1 MSFKFLRSWLDVVGL
16 LALLIA
22 FFAILVYARPTYGG
36 VVTIYDQNG
45 VPHQYVVPD
54 DNSGP
59 VVPVAS
65 DGRITPGPAIDF
77 STCTCP
83 VCGNRHSQGSY
94 SAWGDPT
101 QPTNPWGNY
110 RSYVRTTSYG
120 SSGGYSYGSSGGTAT
135 PTQVM
140 SLPRPKAI
148 IQKIR
153 SLLKR
158 GNQQA
163 ANASSTTTEIYSI
176 GAVEAPTPLP
186 SFVDSDLDRAVA
198 ALEEHNRLDRE
209 LTAKADAIERRALAL
224 AANQPEP
231 PQYYANSDP
240 PHGRIVP
247 TPGPPKPHPPNRRPP
262 PRRRRGWRRP
272 SPWSTPRGR
281 SAR

>member
-148 IQKIR
+148 LQKIR

-158 GNQQA
+158 GNSQA
-163 ANASSTTTEIYSI
+163 VPAAAVIEAVTVESPASN
-176 GAVEAPTPLP
+176 L
-186 SFVDSDLDRAVA
+186 DLAVA

-209 LTAKADAIERRALAL
+209 LTAKANAIEARL
-224 AANQPEP
+224 
-231 PQYYANSDP
+231 
-240 PHGRIVP
+240 
-247 TPGPPKPHPPNRRPP
+247 PKPAATVKESQCDCGCNCPGCECNKQKAA
-262 PRRRRGWRRP
+262 
-272 SPWSTPRGR
+272 T
-281 SAR
+281 AKQ

>member
-22 FFAILVYARPTYGG
+22 FFALLVYAGPTYG
-36 VVTIYDQNG
+36 
-45 VPHQYVVPD
+45 
-54 DNSGP
+54 
-59 VVPVAS
+59 
-65 DGRITPGPAIDF
+65 
-77 STCTCP
+77 
-83 VCGNRHSQGSY
+83 QGSTGGY
-94 SAWGDPT
+94 S
-101 QPTNPWGNY
+101 Y
-110 RSYVRTTSYG
+110 SVRTTSYG

-140 SLPRPKAI
+140 SLPKPKAI

-247 TPGPPKPHPPNRRPP
+247 TPGPPKPHPLTPP
-262 PRRRRGWRRP
+262 TVIIMRDGATA
-272 SPWSTPRGR
+272 TPQPAATVKESQCDCGCNCPGCECNKRK
-281 SAR
+281 AATAKQ